1 MDLSMD
7 VAPSQMMG
15 LPLIDWCGAGF
26 CAGAAV
32 EAVDGP
38 VGAAAAIPAG
48 AAVAPATLLL
58 EEWAGA
64 APVAVG
70 NKLEVGAAPVV
81 VGNTLEAEA
90 TPALPPPPQTKGPL
104 PHLIQW
110 GA

>member
-1 MDLSMD
+1 MD
-7 VAPSQMMG
+7 VAPSQMIG

-48 AAVAPATLLL
+48 AVVAPATLLL

-70 NKLEVGAAPVV
+70 RKAGALTERRGAGCGYVRPWRMVKWPRLQAPHFA
-81 VGNTLEAEA
+81 GACGQFLA
-90 TPALPPPPQTKGPL
+90 T
-104 PHLIQW
+104 
-110 GA
+110 